1 MATRFD
7 PDPVLC
13 VQYAQFAAGMEGW
26 QYRAVYWS
34 LFASNLVL
42 LFLASCVFIK
52 AQSALEKCAAESD
65 ERSRA
70 LHKSMLLCLI
80 CVAFSTAIVVIET
93 FMLLGLQFCD
103 GENLMTLYWASWTI
117 MQIGTVVAI
126 IGIMIAL
133 VHSLRRSKP
142 PPWGLALGTPI
153 LIAAG
158 LMNLL
163 QDLLRRKPK
172 QGDVEKGDEQGP
184 PFSQQNTLRAATPD
198 ELDKDMHV
206 ELIGLTIDGGP
217 IVRFTE
223 PLDDGS
229 APKHGELLG
238 YCDEKKPIVAY
249 RQGEINLMPPPE
261 VLTR

>member
-1 MATRFD
+1 MATRFELD
-7 PDPVLC
+7 PQLC
-13 VQYAQFAAGMEGW
+13 VQYAQFAARMEGS

-34 LFASNLVL
+34 LFAINLVL
-42 LFLASCVFIK
+42 LFVASCVFIK
-52 AQSALEKCAAESD
+52 AQSAAEKLAAEPD
-65 ERSRA
+65 ERTRA
-70 LHKSMLLCLI
+70 LHKYMLFGLT
-80 CVAFSTAIVVIET
+80 CVAFSTGIVVVET
-93 FMLLGLQFCD
+93 FMLLGLQFCE
-103 GENLMTLYWASWTI
+103 GENLMTLYWTSWTI
-117 MQIGTVVAI
+117 MQIGTVVAT
-126 IGIMIAL
+126 IGIIIAL

-163 QDLLRRKPK
+163 QDLLRRKSK
-172 QGDVEKGDEQGP
+172 RRDEEKGEDQGP
-184 PFSQQNTLRAATPD
+184 GFSRENTLRASTPD
-198 ELDKDMHV
+198 ELDQNMHV

-223 PLDDGS
+223 PLDDGL

-249 RQGEINLMPPPE
+249 RQGEINLMPPP
-261 VLTR
+261 